1 MRSVFASPLSSRVSG
16 RRVFGRIAFLAA
28 LLLSAVLSLTPARA
42 AEIPSDDD
50 QDVLVRTTL
59 MTFNDANMT
68 NIYSVMIA
76 KSSKQFQAQITPEK
90 LASSLE
96 AFRTGKL
103 FFEEIVTADYD
114 SQEKAKIDP
123 DGALVLAG
131 VLKGDAWQVKYNLR
145 FVMNETAWKLLG
157 FNVDCKHL

>member
-1 MRSVFASPLSSRVSG
+1 MTSVFASPLSLRILG
-16 RRVFGRIAFLAA
+16 GRVFGRIGLVAA
-28 LLLSAVLSLTPARA
+28 LVVVAVLSWSPARA
-42 AEIPSDDD
+42 ADIPSDDD
-50 QDVLVRTTL
+50 QDVLVRSTL

-68 NIYSVMIA
+68 GNYSVMIA

-90 LASSLE
+90 LGSSLE

-131 VLKGDAWQVKYNLR
+131 VLKGDLWQVKYNLR